1 MSRRGSQQGG
11 NLYVGEGNGNKH
23 IKVARDKHRPAAV
36 LLLHH
41 TYLELL
47 LVYLRITIHQ
57 PGLRWENQVTL
68 KL

>member
-11 NLYVGEGNGNKH
+11 NLYVGEGSGNKH

-36 LLLHH
+36 LLLHR

-47 LVYLRITIHQ
+47 LVYLRITMHQ
-57 PGLRWENQVTL
+57 LGLRWANQVTL